1 MIKPSTVVNLATGF
15 GLGRH
20 SRMPGTWGTL
30 LGIPLY
36 MLLYN
41 QPTYL
46 YLLAVIS
53 LYFLGV
59 KICSDAAKELKDKD
73 PGIVVFDEAIG
84 FLLALTWVPNNAIAI
99 AITFIVFRCF
109 DIAKPFPIRWVES
122 RLTLGYAIM
131 LDDIVA
137 GIYTLLFMHILVLP
151 AFP

>member
-1 MIKPSTVVNLATGF
+1 MFKPSTIVNLATGF

-30 LGIPLY
+30 LGLPLY
-36 MLLYN
+36 LWLST
-41 QPTYL
+41 QSPYL
-46 YLLAVIS
+46 YLLSVTF
-53 LYFLGV
+53 LYFFGV
-59 KICSDAAKELKDKD
+59 RICSDAAKALKDKD

-84 FLLALTWVPNNAIAI
+84 FLLALIWVPNNAIAI
-99 AITFIVFRCF
+99 AIAFTVFRCF

-122 RLTLGYAIM
+122 RLTLGHAIM